1 MTLDIKIFLL
11 CPIPE
16 DQKPIN
22 EYIDFKENILTNWT
36 KFSQKKYIKTIFLTY
51 LLFFSIFSLFSFNEL
66 VILFKKDLFD
76 WLLIKFLLSFLSLF
90 FYLNFVLFRW
100 ITINNKFQT
109 PRIIYEEAS
118 WYDGQIWEKPFFL
131 IKNDKLLS
139 SQKIDPIIQR
149 LIRTNLICLFILLG
163 FLLIFEI
170 F

>member
-1 MTLDIKIFLL
+1 MTPDIKIFLL

-36 KFSQKKYIKTIFLTY
+36 KLSTKIYIKNLCLTY
-51 LLFFSIFSLFSFNEL
+51 FFFFSIFSIFSFNEL
-66 VILFKKDLFD
+66 LIIFKKDLFD
-76 WLLIKFLLSFLSLF
+76 WFLIKFLLSFLSLF
-90 FYLNFVLFRW
+90 FYLIFILFRW

-139 SQKIDPIIQR
+139 SQKINPIIQR
-149 LIRTNLICLFILLG
+149 LIRTNFSCLFILLG
-163 FLLIFEI
+163 FVVIFEI

>member
-1 MTLDIKIFLL
+1 MNLNIKIFLL
-11 CPIPE
+11 CPVPD

-36 KFSQKKYIKTIFLTY
+36 KLSPKIYIKNLFLTSFF
-51 LLFFSIFSLFSFNEL
+51 FFSIFSLFSLNEL
-66 VILFKKDLFD
+66 LIFFKKDLFD
-76 WLLIKFLLSFLSLF
+76 WLLIKCLLSFLSIF
-90 FYLNFVLFRW
+90 FYLSFILFRW
-100 ITINNKFQT
+100 ITINTKFQT

-139 SQKIDPIIQR
+139 SQKINPIIQR

-163 FLLIFEI
+163 FLVIFEI

>member
-36 KFSQKKYIKTIFLTY
+36 KFSQKKYIKNLFLTSLFFFTIFS
-51 LLFFSIFSLFSFNEL
+51 FFSFNEL
-66 VILFKKDLFD
+66 LIFVKNNLFY
-76 WLLIKFLLSFLSLF
+76 WLLIKCLLSLLSVF
-90 FYLNFVLFRW
+90 FYLNFIIFRW
-100 ITINNKFQT
+100 ITINKKFQT

-118 WYDGQIWEKPFFL
+118 WYDGQIWNKPFFL

-139 SQKIDPIIQR
+139 TQKIDPILQR
-149 LIRTNLICLFILLG
+149 LIRTNLICLFILIGL
-163 FLLIFEI
+163 LLIFEI

>member
-22 EYIDFKENILTNWT
+22 EYIDFKENSLTNWT
-36 KFSQKKYIKTIFLTY
+36 KYSQKKYIKNIFWAY
-51 LLFFSIFSLFSFNEL
+51 FLFFSIFCLFSFNEL
-66 VILFKKDLFD
+66 LILFKKDLFD
-76 WLLIKFLLSFLSLF
+76 WLLIKFVLSFLSLF
-90 FYLNFVLFRW
+90 FYLNFILFRW
-100 ITINNKFQT
+100 ITINKKFQA

-149 LIRTNLICLFILLG
+149 LVRTNLICLFIFIGL
-163 FLLIFEI
+163 LLIFEN

>member
-36 KFSQKKYIKTIFLTY
+36 KFSQKKYIKNLFLTSLFFFTIFS
-51 LLFFSIFSLFSFNEL
+51 FFSFNEL
-66 VILFKKDLFD
+66 LIFVKNNLFY
-76 WLLIKFLLSFLSLF
+76 WLLIKCLLSFLSVF
-90 FYLNFVLFRW
+90 FYLNFILFRW
-100 ITINNKFQT
+100 ITINKKFQT

-118 WYDGQIWEKPFFL
+118 WYDGQIWNKPFFL

-139 SQKIDPIIQR
+139 TQKIDPIIQR
-149 LIRTNLICLFILLG
+149 LIRTNLICLFILIGL
-163 FLLIFEI
+163 LLIFEI